1 MTAKEI
7 QIPWVI
13 SSEKEVLIFER
24 FCSLGNP
31 TEGNNANFCRAI
43 YLKHKVTPVFS
54 SKTLSK

>member
-43 YLKHKVTPVFS
+43 
-54 SKTLSK
+54 